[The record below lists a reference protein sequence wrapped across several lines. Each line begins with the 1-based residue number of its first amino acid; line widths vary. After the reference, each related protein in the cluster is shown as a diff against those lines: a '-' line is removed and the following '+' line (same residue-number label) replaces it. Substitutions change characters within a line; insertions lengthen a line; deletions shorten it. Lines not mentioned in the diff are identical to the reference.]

1 MKRWPSL
8 TLFTVLLFA
17 LWLLLNDSLAP
28 GQLVLGVI
36 LTIFIT
42 ASTAAIRPL
51 RAHLH
56 HLLTLFSLFFVVLT
70 DVIRSNIAVA
80 MIILAPP
87 KRSINSGFMKITL
100 ELRDP
105 YGLAMLACIITATP
119 GTVWSGLSPDGE
131 TLTIHVLDLVDEETW
146 IRIIKH
152 RYERRLMEIFE

>member
-8 TLFTVLLFA
+8 TLFTVTLFA

-51 RAHLH
+51 RAHPH

-70 DVIRSNIAVA
+70 DIIRSNIAVA
-80 MIILAPP
+80 RIILAPP

-119 GTVWSGLSPDGE
+119 GTVWSGLSPDGD

-146 IRIIKH
+146 IHTIKH